1 MEWSIACQIS
11 KCILCQLP
19 TYAFII
25 HLFQGFWMF
34 ASTLMSKDV
43 CPTNSF
49 ISTFIYEVS

>member
-43 CPTNSF
+43 CPTNFF